1 VTKYWSQLECQWPP
15 TELQSYGKCPGPKRD
30 IRSLQSNWSPQSEPP
45 ALIQSSSLRLFGCP
59 KAVGEIRSP
68 TRPRTVPN
76 QFSAYEQL
84 QTYPLRYV
92 NVQSTFGG
100 SLRKMRRENP
110 GLFSPGVP
118 EPSLVLGSRQYGGVS
133 GDRVPCSQRTNG
145 SNISVGGW
153 GCHPVRLTT
162 RR

>member
-1 VTKYWSQLECQWPP
+1 VTKYCSHLECQWPP

-118 EPSLVLGSRQYGGVS
+118 EPSLVLGSSTAGCRGIGCRAASARTAATSLS
-133 GDRVPCSQRTNG
+133 GD
-145 SNISVGGW
+145 GGAI
-153 GCHPVRLTT
+153 RFA
-162 RR
+162 